1 MTTQWSTRGLDST
14 QAGTG
19 MDSSILDEHVV
30 ILMQGKNTFGDR
42 IYSYLKVTLN
52 DLKRMQFNASEGS
65 PFNPSDYGTV
75 IAAGQGE
82 PTAEVVQEIESAYKV
97 LSSGAQQAQAPVA
110 PPPEEKG
117 WDEF

>member
-1 MTTQWSTRGLDST
+1 M
-14 QAGTG
+14 
-19 MDSSILDEHVV
+19 

-42 IYSYLKVTLN
+42 IYSYLKVTLT

-75 IAAGQGE
+75 VAAGQGE
-82 PTAEVVQEIESAYKV
+82 PPPEVIQEIESTYNV
-97 LSSGAQQAQAPVA
+97 LSNGGPKAQEQAA
-110 PPPEEKG
+110 PPPVAKG

>member
-1 MTTQWSTRGLDST
+1 MTTQWSTRGLDSA
-14 QAGTG
+14 QPGTG
-19 MDSSILDEHVV
+19 IDKSILEESVV

-52 DLKRMQFNASEGS
+52 DLKRMQFNASEGN

-82 PTAEVVQEIESAYKV
+82 PTAEIKQEIESNYKV
-97 LSSGAQQAQAPVA
+97 LSAGRQQAAPPA
-110 PPPEEKG
+110 PPPEAKG